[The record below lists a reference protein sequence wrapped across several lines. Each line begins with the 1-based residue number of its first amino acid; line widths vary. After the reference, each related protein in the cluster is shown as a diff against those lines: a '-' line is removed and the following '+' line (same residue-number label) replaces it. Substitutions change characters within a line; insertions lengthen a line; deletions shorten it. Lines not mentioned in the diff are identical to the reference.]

1 MSQNNRAA
9 IERAIEAFKNGD
21 LATALREFDPEV
33 VVRVPESLPYGG
45 EYRGHNGVQQFV
57 AKLMDAWETFQI
69 PTEQILADGDTVFL
83 RELLQA
89 RARIS
94 GIEVDVPLILAYK
107 LVAEKITSLEIFYW
121 DVVPVL
127 KALG

>member
-21 LATALREFDPEV
+21 LAAALREFDPEV

-45 EYRGHNGVQQFV
+45 EYRGHNGVKQFV
-57 AKLMDAWETFQI
+57 ANLMDAWETFQI
-69 PTEQILADGDTVFL
+69 PTEQIIAEGDTVFL
-83 RELLQA
+83 RERLQA